1 VKPLSKKDEYEE
13 SDFMYSFRHK
23 SYVMYFIKR
32 ELFRIRINK
41 AGVLILGFIL
51 SVFFVRAQSGVISKS
66 DSYTSPLP
74 DHTYELKGNLLLFE
88 KYWAH
93 GRVELPDHKILQ
105 NDSLFYN
112 YDKMNQTLLVTKDFK
127 TMLTVEKK
135 NFRSVTFFV
144 MDSVFIL
151 EHVDLINSRDVF
163 FELLR
168 DDNKYSL
175 YKDILTE
182 IRDVNYRSSGLEAE
196 GNTNGTLLDH
206 NIYYIVFRNKEYKK
220 LNKIDKKSIQKVFSS
235 SSDKD
240 KVEKWLS
247 GKGIDGGESLLWDL
261 VAYLNN

>member
-1 VKPLSKKDEYEE
+1 
-13 SDFMYSFRHK
+13 MYL
-23 SYVMYFIKR
+23 IKM
-32 ELFRIRINK
+32 ELFLTRMSK
-41 AGVLILGFIL
+41 AGVLILSFIL
-51 SVFFVRAQSGVISKS
+51 SVFFTCAQSGVVSKF
-66 DSYTSPLP
+66 DSYTTPLP

-93 GRVELPDHKILQ
+93 GRVELPDHRILQ

-135 NFRSVTFFV
+135 NFISATLFL
-144 MDSVFIL
+144 MDSVYVL
-151 EHVDLINSRDVF
+151 EHVDLINSRDLF

-182 IRDVNYRSSGLEAE
+182 FRDVSYRSSGLAAE
-196 GNTNGTLLDH
+196 GYTNATLVDH
-206 NIYYIVFRNKEYKK
+206 SIFYIVFRNKEYKK
-220 LNKIDKKSIQKVFSS
+220 LNKIDKKSIQKAFSS

-240 KVEKWLS
+240 KVESWLS
-247 GKGIDGGESLLWDL
+247 GKSIDGGESLLWDL
-261 VAYLNN
+261 IAYLNS